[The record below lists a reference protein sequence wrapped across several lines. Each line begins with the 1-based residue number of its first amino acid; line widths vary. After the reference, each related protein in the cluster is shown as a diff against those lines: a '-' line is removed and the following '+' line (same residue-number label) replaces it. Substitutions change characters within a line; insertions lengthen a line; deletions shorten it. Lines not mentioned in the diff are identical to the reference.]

1 MVRPVRNGRNAPL
14 VVSLVTVIIVCL
26 GAIGILS
33 YICNLYRHEAEPL
46 DPPVKSWVDAYWEEE
61 QK

>member
-1 MVRPVRNGRNAPL
+1 MITL
-14 VVSLVTVIIVCL
+14 VVSLVAVIIVCL
-26 GAIGILS
+26 SAIGILS
-33 YICNLYRHEAEPL
+33 YICKLYRHEIEPL